1 MKRKNNLYQLI
12 NNYDCILD
20 MYKEIYIN
28 TKNKRK
34 VSHFDD
40 YLSINICNI
49 KRIIESKNYIPG
61 KYNIFLIREPKYRI
75 IMSQNIKDKIINH
88 LVAYYF
94 LYNIFDK
101 RLENENCA
109 TRINKGT
116 HYALNMFKKKYNYY
130 KNRYDNFYILKVD
143 ISKYFYNIDHNIVKE
158 IIKNKIKDKDVIKI
172 IESIIDSTDK
182 NYVNEDIENLKR
194 SEIKHL
200 KTLNIINKNQ
210 KIKEVSNLPIYKKGK
225 GFPIGNMSSQIIAT
239 FYLDE
244 LDKYIKYELNV
255 SHIRYM
261 DDIILMHYDKEYLK
275 KCLKSVEIILKKYK
289 LNLNK
294 KTKIYNSNEEVEF
307 LGFRFCII
315 HGRTIMK
322 LTNKTKKRFKRK
334 IKYLIKK
341 YKEGVISFDEYRCVR
356 DSYIGHL
363 SHGNCNKIMYNIINI

>member
-1 MKRKNNLYQLI
+1 MKKKSNLYQLI
-12 NNYDCILD
+12 NNYDCIFD
-20 MYKEIYIN
+20 MYKEIYKN
-28 TKNKRK
+28 TTNKRK

-130 KNRYDNFYILKVD
+130 KNRYDNFYILKID

-200 KTLNIINKNQ
+200 KTLNIMNKNQ

-261 DDIILMHYDKEYLK
+261 DDIILMHYDKEHLK
-275 KCLKSVEIILKKYK
+275 RCLKDIEIILKKYK

-294 KTKIYNSNEEVEF
+294 KTKIYSSNEDVEF
-307 LGFRFCII
+307 LGFRFSII
-315 HGRTIMK
+315 NGKTIMK

-334 IKYLIKK
+334 MKYLIKK
-341 YKEGVISFDEYRCVR
+341 YKDGVISFDEYRSVR
-356 DSYIGHL
+356 DSYLGHL
-363 SHGNCNKIMYNIINI
+363 SHGNCNKLMYNIINI